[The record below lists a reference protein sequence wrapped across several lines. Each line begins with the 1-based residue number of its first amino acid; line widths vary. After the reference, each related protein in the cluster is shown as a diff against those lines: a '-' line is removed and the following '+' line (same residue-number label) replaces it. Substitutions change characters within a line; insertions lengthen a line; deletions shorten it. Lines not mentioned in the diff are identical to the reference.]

1 MKYFSEI
8 TNKTYDT
15 EEELVAAEKSFEKQK
30 KENNLE
36 NDGRK
41 LAAQKVD
48 EALNKV
54 AQVRAE
60 NKTKEDAI
68 NEKLDQISE
77 KYRQLFKEVEEKYR
91 AEERELEEKQRS
103 EEKEL
108 HEELKKNDKQLS
120 DTLTA
125 ARKEMSE
132 FCKKYGAYHYSVNAK
147 NSDIFPFLWGIRQTE
162 RFQNAF
168 DLFGG
173 LWERL
178 E

>member
-15 EEELVAAEKSFEKQK
+15 EEELVAAEKSLEKQK
-30 KENNLE
+30 KESNLE

-48 EALNKV
+48 EALNRV
-54 AQVRAE
+54 AQIRAE
-60 NKTKEDAI
+60 NKVKEDAI
-68 NEKLDQISE
+68 NEKFDGISE
-77 KYRQLFKEVEEKYR
+77 KYGQLFKELEEKYH
-91 AEERELEEKQRS
+91 AEERELEEKQHS
-103 EEKEL
+103 EEREL
-108 HEELKKNDKQLS
+108 REELKKNNKELS
-120 DTLTA
+120 DALTA

-147 NSDIFPFLWGIRQTE
+147 NSDIFPFLWGVRQTE

-168 DLFGG
+168 DLFGS
-173 LWERL
+173 LWDL
-178 E
+178 L